1 MQPSFW
7 KKPVPVWVFPA
18 VALTLFMVS
27 IGAGMASGHWQTV
40 LTYDDYRH
48 LLPMLPYLSH

>member
-7 KKPVPVWVFPA
+7 KHPLPVWLFPA
-18 VALTLFMVS
+18 VALSLFMVS
-27 IGAGMASGHWQTV
+27 IGVGMASGHWQTV
-40 LTYDDYRH
+40 LTYDDYRQ